1 MGTGQRLS
9 SSALRVMRHYH
20 FWLIAVMFAVII
32 ILHYPQQLTF
42 LDSSAPASF
51 LGLSR
56 HAVERV
62 LLLVPITYASFV
74 FGIRGGIASLVV
86 ACLIM
91 LPRAIFVS
99 LSPADALF
107 ESVGVIIV
115 GGVAN
120 LWFYMYRRNITQR
133 RYAEEMLTKIV
144 DGASIPSFVIN
155 KQHIVTHWNTAIA
168 SLSGIK
174 KEKVIGTNGQWQ
186 PFYKEKRPVMADLIV
201 DGVSEDE
208 IEAFYGDKCRKNGLI
223 DGAYEAE
230 DFFPAF
236 GEAGRWFH
244 FTASPI
250 EDKNGEIIGAIETLL
265 DVTEQKKAEE
275 HLRYYLKEITKAQEE
290 ERKRIA
296 LELHDSTAQSLIALL
311 HQLENLLS
319 GKTKLPIKEARSL
332 WGLHE
337 RIRDVLQEVRRFSRD
352 LRPSILDDL
361 GLLPAVE
368 WATGELK
375 NEYGIES
382 SLLVVGGERRL
393 SQEKELL
400 LFRIVQESLS
410 NIAKHAQASKAEV
423 KVEFDENKIMLT
435 ISDDGTG
442 FQLPESLKAL
452 PYSGKLGLAG
462 IQERVQLLG
471 GSLRLESELGNG
483 TTIFIE
489 APA

>member
-1 MGTGQRLS
+1 
-9 SSALRVMRHYH
+9 
-20 FWLIAVMFAVII
+20 
-32 ILHYPQQLTF
+32 
-42 LDSSAPASF
+42 
-51 LGLSR
+51 
-56 HAVERV
+56 
-62 LLLVPITYASFV
+62 
-74 FGIRGGIASLVV
+74 
-86 ACLIM
+86 
-91 LPRAIFVS
+91 
-99 LSPADALF
+99 
-107 ESVGVIIV
+107 
-115 GGVAN
+115 
-120 LWFYMYRRNITQR
+120 
-133 RYAEEMLTKIV
+133 
-144 DGASIPSFVIN
+144 
-155 KQHIVTHWNTAIA
+155 
-168 SLSGIK
+168 
-174 KEKVIGTNGQWQ
+174 
-186 PFYKEKRPVMADLIV
+186 
-201 DGVSEDE
+201 
-208 IEAFYGDKCRKNGLI
+208 
-223 DGAYEAE
+223 
-230 DFFPAF
+230 
-236 GEAGRWFH
+236 
-244 FTASPI
+244 
-250 EDKNGEIIGAIETLL
+250 
-265 DVTEQKKAEE
+265 
-275 HLRYYLKEITKAQEE
+275 
-290 ERKRIA
+290 
-296 LELHDSTAQSLIALL
+296 
-311 HQLENLLS
+311 
-319 GKTKLPIKEARSL
+319 
-332 WGLHE
+332 
-337 RIRDVLQEVRRFSRD
+337 VRRFSRD